1 MYRGEDER
9 LGDGVYRGEDECLS
23 GGVYRGEDECLG
35 GGVYR
40 GEDVCRGEDKR
51 LGRDVWRGEDERLGR
66 DVWRGGERLGGGLET
81 STMKSSDVFFCLFC
95 VLFGE
100 SRGPL
105 FRFQLLERAF
115 PSASALSVRGP
126 VLDAFSLQHVF
137 LMGVFVYKFVM
148 YHNITVM
155 YMYTK

>member
-9 LGDGVYRGEDECLS
+9 LGDGVYRGEDE
-23 GGVYRGEDECLG
+23 RLG
-35 GGVYR
+35 RGVYR

-51 LGRDVWRGEDERLGR
+51 LGRDVCRGEDEDPGRDVCRGEDERLGR
-66 DVWRGGERLGGGLET
+66 DVWRGGERLGGGLQT

-105 FRFQLLERAF
+105 FRFRLLERAF
-115 PSASALSVRGP
+115 PSASALSCCKR
-126 VLDAFSLQHVF
+126 SSS
-137 LMGVFVYKFVM
+137 
-148 YHNITVM
+148 
-155 YMYTK
+155 